1 MSQPILYSF
10 RRCPYA
16 MRARLAVVSA
26 QITVELR
33 EIVLRDKAP
42 EFLECSPSKTV
53 PCLKTDKKVI
63 DESLHIMAWALAQN
77 DPENWLQMPTE
88 GYDLIAQSDGPF
100 KKALD
105 RTKYATRYPECVR
118 DEERAKASSFIQQ
131 LEIQLD
137 KPYLFKDTPSIADMA
152 ILPFIRQFANIDKE
166 WFFAQPWPR
175 VQKWLSCFMESE
187 RFLSIMTK
195 YPKWQSGDDVTLFPA

>member
-42 EFLECSPSKTV
+42 EFLECSSSKTV